1 MHYGAGPVPLPDTDA
16 VIYAFRRNVVV
27 AASAGTGK
35 THRLTALYLLLA
47 LGLTSMAQP
56 DERTAAE
63 PVSPER
69 IVATTF
75 SRAAALEIEVRI
87 EAALREVAGWDG
99 AAPLRFEEPI
109 RFRAELLGRELSPAE
124 LRRRAAEALS
134 RWPGAKIDTLHGVAR
149 RLVQR
154 HALALGLAPGARV
167 LDEEEAQ
174 ALGDLA
180 VDEALSAALVEGG
193 SRAEA
198 ARALMVSSGGV
209 WPLRQRIQRL
219 LDRLDEE
226 GLRPEDLRLADHAA
240 HVGVAVKEL
249 HDLARRLASLGS
261 ATFHEPAGAL
271 ARALAGSP
279 ARFPAEAAGPLRD
292 LFTRRLPARGRRL
305 PADDELDD
313 LIGSL
318 PGKTKGDRAA
328 GLVAMLLAAP
338 GLQAREAE
346 MIAVIADA
354 RDRLRSQKR
363 RAGALGFGDL
373 LRMARDA
380 LRDRPE
386 VARAAR
392 EDIEVLLVDEF
403 QDTSRVQRDLVY
415 LLREREDA
423 ALARP
428 AGASPLAEGLEGH
441 GLFLVGDRK
450 QSIYGFRGADVAVF
464 SRIAA
469 ELCGRPA
476 AEALAL
482 PEAAAHG
489 SAEIADFV
497 ALRESRR
504 SGAAILGFVNAF
516 SERDFA
522 ADRGGAAPRA
532 YEITYG
538 PAEHLVPI
546 AAAPASRVVFLDDD
560 GSTPEECDPI
570 VRESSGAAREA
581 HLAAAYLAALCTSG
595 DDAPRYK
602 DVALLARRRSTI
614 PLVEL
619 ALARLTIPYV
629 VAGRALYDAPEVRDV
644 AELLRLLLDPR
655 DRLALAAVLRGPMVG
670 LSDTSLAELSLPG
683 KGLSVPLLAR
693 WPRPSAADPSPHVDP
708 ARLAPPE
715 RARLEAFRARY
726 GEIRRAALRMPPG
739 EAIRAAVAAFD
750 LDRVLAALPR
760 AEARIGNLDRLV
772 SIARRRGGTL
782 AAFVRW
788 LERRIR
794 DEADEA
800 EAAVFSPE
808 DDAVRLTTIHASKGL
823 DFDVVVLLDL
833 NAEPR
838 ADQGALGFVTE
849 RDDAPPTLVVRHYAP
864 RGQDR
869 ALASLHTATLKLAQ
883 TEARAR
889 EQAER
894 RRLSYV
900 AMTRARHT
908 LALVGSAG
916 KPRPGSALRSII
928 AGRDEGDLADVL
940 PDVQPAAALLAAA
953 RPVPPRAV
961 AAVSIEPHLAPRP
974 ARPPARDVEI
984 DAASLALFRDCPRR
998 FRLRHLLGLEEPEG
1012 GGQMDLFAEAEPAE
1026 PIRDLPPPVA
1036 DDPGELPPSPYR
1048 APLRC
1053 LGRWPRE
1060 AWGCDV
1066 DPSDVLA
1073 RLVAEGMPAA
1083 DAETARMAQAIARF
1097 LGGGYAARARE
1108 GEIRAEETLVA
1119 TTPISAR
1126 PARRLVLR
1134 AGVDLRVEHGGG
1146 RVDLLAVHPG
1156 RRRADLTPFT
1166 FALRAAALALPEMQ
1180 VWLGVVFLGGG
1191 GEEPVWVRGSGAE
1204 GALDGSDHARFA
1216 KDLASLGGK
1225 LAEARYEDRWE
1236 AVAVGACRKAGC
1248 GFVGACHGG

>member
-1 MHYGAGPVPLPDTDA
+1 MRPAVLLPDTDA
-16 VIYAFRRNVVV
+16 VIYAFRRNIVV

-47 LGLTSMAQP
+47 LGLTSMGQADDRSGAP
-56 DERTAAE
+56 
-63 PVSPER
+63 PVSPDR

-99 AAPLRFEEPI
+99 ETPLRFEEPI
-109 RFRAELLGRELSPAE
+109 RARADSLGRDLSVTE
-124 LRRRAAEALS
+124 LRRRAAEALA

-149 RLVQR
+149 RVVQR
-154 HALALGLAPGARV
+154 HAIALGLAPGARV

-180 VDEALSAALVEGG
+180 VDEALSAALTEGG
-193 SRAEA
+193 DRAEA

-219 LDRLDEE
+219 LDRLDED
-226 GLRPEDLRLADHAA
+226 GLRPEDLRLADHGAQ
-240 HVGVAVKEL
+240 VAVAAKQL

-261 ATFHEPAGAL
+261 PVFHEDAAAL
-271 ARALAGSP
+271 ARALAATP
-279 ARFPAEAAGPLRD
+279 ARFPAEAAGPLRG
-292 LFTRRLPARGRRL
+292 LFSRRLPARGRRL

-318 PGKTKGDRAA
+318 PGKTKAERAD
-328 GLVAMLLAAP
+328 GLVAMLVNAP
-338 GLQAREAE
+338 ELRAREAE

-392 EDIEVLLVDEF
+392 EEIEVLLVDEF

-423 ALARP
+423 AAARP
-428 AGASPLAEGLEGH
+428 AGASPVASGLEGH

-482 PEAAAHG
+482 PEAAARG

-504 SGAAILGFVNAF
+504 SGAEILAFVNAF

-522 ADRGGAAPRA
+522 ADRGEAAPRA

-538 PAEHLVPI
+538 PAEHLVPV
-546 AAAPASRVVFLDDD
+546 AGAPASRVVFLDDD
-560 GSTPEECDPI
+560 GESPEGADPI
-570 VRESSGAAREA
+570 VRESAGAAREA
-581 HLAAAYLAALCTSG
+581 HLAAAYIAALCTRG
-595 DDAPRYK
+595 DDAPLYK
-602 DVALLARRRSTI
+602 NVALLARRRSTI

-619 ALARLTIPYV
+619 ALARLSIPYV

-693 WPRPSAADPSPHVDP
+693 WPRATADGPADLVDP
-708 ARLAPPE
+708 ARLAAPE

-726 GEIRRAALRMPPG
+726 AEIRRAALRMPPG

-838 ADQGALGFVTE
+838 ADQGALGFVAE
-849 RDDAPPTLVVRHYAP
+849 DDDAPPTLVVRHYAP
-864 RGQDR
+864 RGKDR
-869 ALASLHTATLKLAQ
+869 ALASLQTVTLKLAQ

-908 LALVGSAG
+908 LALVGSSA
-916 KPRPGSALRSII
+916 KPRPGSALRSIV
-928 AGRDEGDLADVL
+928 AGREEGDLAEVL

-953 RPVPPRAV
+953 RPVPPRA
-961 AAVSIEPHLAPRP
+961 ALTTSTEPHLVPRP
-974 ARPPARDVEI
+974 ARPPARDLEL
-984 DAASLALFRDCPRR
+984 DAAALALFRDCPRR
-998 FRLRHLLGLEEPEG
+998 FRLRHLLGLEEPDS

-1026 PIRDLPPPVA
+1026 PILDLPPPVA
-1036 DDPGELPPSPYR
+1036 DDPGELPPSLHR

-1060 AWGCDV
+1060 AWGRAT
-1066 DPSDVLA
+1066 DPRAVHT

-1083 DAETARMAQAIARF
+1083 DAETSRLAQAIARL
-1097 LGGGYAARARE
+1097 LGGKYAIASRE
-1108 GEIRAEETLVA
+1108 AALRAEEMLVA

-1134 AGVDLRVEHGGG
+1134 AGVDLRVDHGGG
-1146 RVDLLAVHPG
+1146 RVDLLAVHAG
-1156 RRRADLTPFT
+1156 RARAEIGPLT
-1166 FALRAAALALPEMQ
+1166 FALRAAALALPEAQ
-1180 VWLGVVFLGGG
+1180 VWVGVIFLGGS
-1191 GEEPVWVRGSGAE
+1191 GEEPIWLRGSGAE
-1204 GALDGSDHARFA
+1204 GELDATDRAKFA
-1216 KDLASLGGK
+1216 KELATLGGR

-1236 AVAVGACRKAGC
+1236 AVAVGACKKAGC
-1248 GFVGACHGG
+1248 GFVGACHGGG